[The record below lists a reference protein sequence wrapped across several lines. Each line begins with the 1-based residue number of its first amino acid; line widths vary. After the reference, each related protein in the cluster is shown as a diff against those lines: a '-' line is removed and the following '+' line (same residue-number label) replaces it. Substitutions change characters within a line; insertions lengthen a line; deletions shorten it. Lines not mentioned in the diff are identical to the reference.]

1 MKINYY
7 YVSGGA
13 VLIGLFI
20 YAKKA
25 ADNAANNASAAQASA
40 DQSQITDLQ
49 NQLTNLQSTQSGSAF
64 SNTLGSQLA
73 GVIGSNTTAASQ
85 TSGNYVN
92 ASGILASLQ
101 SMLSGNSTTN
111 AATLA
116 QQAQTTQET
125 LEANLVN
132 NFLSNNTAAKAYATG
147 FQFVPTNGGGFAVQ
161 NTFNGQ
167 LAGAPINNSGY
178 NSLNNNSL
186 FNSVTAKSS

>member
-85 TSGNYVN
+85 TSGNYVD

-101 SMLSGNSTTN
+101 SMLTGNSTTN
-111 AATLA
+111 AATLT
-116 QQAQTTQET
+116 QQANTTQAT
-125 LEANLVN
+125 LEANVLN
-132 NFLSNNTAAKAYATG
+132 NFLSSNTNSKDYATG

-161 NTFNGQ
+161 TTYNSQSVNAPLNTSTGNS
-167 LAGAPINNSGY
+167 LINN
-178 NSLNNNSL
+178 NL